1 MSVFQ
6 MVKDNV
12 DILDAAQRYGMDV
25 RRNNKALCP
34 FHGDTNPS
42 LSFKGTR
49 YTCFSCG
56 AGGDVI
62 DLVGYLIQA
71 RSPMEAVKELN
82 SAYRLGIDLERPADR
97 TQIERLQRAR
107 AEKAAFLQ
115 WEQDACNRYARYCR
129 ALRDWMRDLAPR
141 TINEPRNPLFLEACT
156 KLDYMEYL
164 YETIFIN
171 GSVYDKKQFY
181 LSHWLDVALLKQR
194 FGKERANEAVGRVA
208 GSDRPHGNRGAVDGY
223 TAQVV

>member
-12 DILDAAQRYGMDV
+12 DIRDAAQRYGVDIG
-25 RRNNKALCP
+25 RNNKALCP

-82 SAYRLGIDLERPADR
+82 SAYHLGIDLEQPADR
-97 TQIERLQRAR
+97 RRMEQLRRAR
-107 AEKAAFLQ
+107 AEKVAFSQ
-115 WEQDACNRYARYCR
+115 WEQDACNLYARYCR
-129 ALRDWMRDLAPR
+129 ALRDWKRDLAPR
-141 TINEPRNPLFLEACT
+141 TINEPRNPLFLEACA
-156 KLDYMEYL
+156 KLDYTEYL
-164 YETIFIN
+164 YETIFIS
-171 GSVYDKKQFY
+171 GSVEEKKRFY

-194 FGKERANEAVGRVA
+194 FGKERDDEALERAAQRDWQNG
-208 GSDRPHGNRGAVDGY
+208 DRGAVDRY
-223 TAQVV
+223 AAQVV